1 MNERLKTVLHTA
13 WNEPRHFFF
22 WLALLSICGFAAA
35 CAGIG
40 LAGPVVL
47 FAFVLLV
54 SILGFAVSVPAFVLA
69 WIPPVRRLFTR
80 LLGRRYLVLGCLVT
94 LVALFYAV
102 EDWRGRRAWQ
112 TFKQEREAKGER
124 FDLAGIIPPQVPNDQ
139 NFFNTPLWND
149 LHFVKTNGRV
159 VWSDTNWG
167 SHVFFD
173 IYGPKVNHAPSSG
186 NWATGQHLDLEAWQA
201 FYRGSSNEVSAAAG
215 LDQAARQA
223 FMRRY
228 GLGEALTSQP
238 TNYFPVAKEPQ
249 TPAADAL
256 LALSRFETN
265 REILIASSTRPY
277 ARFWANYADGPGTLL
292 PHLARIKGCCQY
304 LSLHA
309 DAALK
314 AGDRETAV
322 ADLKA
327 SFRLLD
333 SIRREPI
340 VISQLVRIACLQ
352 LALQPVWEGLAG
364 RQWTEA
370 ELGFIEN
377 ELGKLD
383 FLADY
388 ELAMRGER
396 TECELWAV
404 DYVRK
409 EGISG
414 LEQMFDSNQNSSTFD
429 LGRSLG
435 MALLR
440 LVPSGWFDQNKVS
453 LCRLHEDYL
462 LPVVDQQRRI
472 VSPAAAAQA
481 RSVLEKLR
489 PRPYDA
495 FSSLLVPALAGS
507 AEKFAYGQTAANL
520 ARVACALERC
530 RQTNGHFPE
539 ALNELSPKFIAT
551 LPHDLINGQ
560 PLKYRR
566 TDDGQFI
573 LYSVAWNEADDGG
586 KVELTKSGGADINKG
601 DWVWCYSKLAERTRS
616 PHRDQVSGTEEK
628 IRSR

>member
-22 WLALLSICGFAAA
+22 WLALLSLCGFAGA
-35 CAGIG
+35 CLGIG
-40 LAGPVVL
+40 LAGPALL

-54 SILGFAVSVPAFVLA
+54 SILCFAVSVPAFVLA
-69 WIPPVRRLFTR
+69 WIPPVRRLFAW
-80 LLGRRYLVLGCLVT
+80 LLRRRYLVLGCLVT

-112 TFKQEREAKGER
+112 TFKQAREAKGER
-124 FDLAGIIPPQVPNDQ
+124 FDLTSFIPPPVPDDQ

-167 SHVFFD
+167 NHVIFE
-173 IYGPKVNHAPSSG
+173 IYGPKVSHAPSPG
-186 NWATGQHLDLEAWQA
+186 NWAKAQHVDLGAWQA
-201 FYRGSSNEVSAAAG
+201 FYRGSSNELSAAAG
-215 LDQAARQA
+215 LDQGAQQA

-228 GLGEALTSQP
+228 GLGEAPSSQP

-249 TPAADAL
+249 TPAADVL

-265 REILIASSTRPY
+265 RELLIASSTRPY
-277 ARFWANYADGPGTLL
+277 GRFWANYADGPGTLL
-292 PHLARIKGCCQY
+292 PHLSRVKACCQY

-327 SFRLLD
+327 VFRLLD

-340 VISQLVRIACLQ
+340 LISQLVRIACLQ

-364 RQWTEA
+364 HQWTEA
-370 ELGFIEN
+370 ELSGIEG

-383 FLADY
+383 FLTDY

-409 EGISG
+409 EGLNG
-414 LEQMFDSNQNSSTFD
+414 LEQIFDYDQGSSTFD

-462 LPVVDQQRRI
+462 LPVVDLQRRV
-472 VSPAAAAQA
+472 VSPAAAARA
-481 RSVLEKLR
+481 RSLLEKLR

-495 FSSLLVPALAGS
+495 FSSMLVPALAGS
-507 AEKFAYGQTAANL
+507 GEKFAYAQTSADL
-520 ARVACALERC
+520 ARVACALERY
-530 RQTNGHFPE
+530 RLANGQPPE
-539 ALNELSPKFIAT
+539 TLDALAPKYVEK
-551 LPHDLINGQ
+551 LPHDLINGR

-566 TDDGQFI
+566 TEDGRFG
-573 LYSVAWNEADDGG
+573 LYSVGWNETDDDG
-586 KVELTKSGGADINKG
+586 KVELTKSGNADINKG
-601 DWVWCYSKLAERTRS
+601 DWVWRCPA
-616 PHRDQVSGTEEK
+616 G
-628 IRSR
+628 